1 MARADEAPRSGGVKQ
16 AKEEPENWLTFAEA
30 AARIG
35 VTVDSIRRYV
45 RRDGLI
51 VLAGRVRES
60 ELLEVERDAH
70 RRNGGRGNKALPVTQ
85 LAARRYCAERAI
97 GDRDREVIMAFAKHL
112 DQSSP

>member
-1 MARADEAPRSGGVKQ
+1 MKQ
-16 AKEEPENWLTFAEA
+16 AKEPENWLTFADA

-60 ELLEVERDAH
+60 ELLEVERDARH
-70 RRNGGRGNKALPVTQ
+70 RNGGRGNATPPVTQ
-85 LAARRYCAERAI
+85 LAARRYCTERAI
-97 GDRDREVIMAFAKHL
+97 SDHDREIIMAFAKHV
-112 DQSSP
+112 DQRNL